1 VSPEKIIFQVVRK
14 GKGRGSEGGIM
25 WFFMW
30 FDVVHVVASV
40 LSSNERPSAI
50 SLSFDA
56 RERERHFSG
65 GPRLNINRH

>member
-1 VSPEKIIFQVVRK
+1 MWLMWLMRLMWLNVV
-14 GKGRGSEGGIM
+14 
-25 WFFMW
+25 
-30 FDVVHVVASV
+30 DVVDVVASV
-40 LSSNERPSAI
+40 RSSNERPSAI